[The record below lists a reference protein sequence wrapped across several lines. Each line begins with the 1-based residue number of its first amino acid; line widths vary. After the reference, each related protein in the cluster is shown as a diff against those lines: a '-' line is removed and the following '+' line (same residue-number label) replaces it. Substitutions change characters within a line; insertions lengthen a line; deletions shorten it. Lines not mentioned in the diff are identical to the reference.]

1 MKKIYK
7 KPEVKSVEVKL
18 GVFGE
23 YGRYKPDHNDNG
35 NHFGWFKKFGGQ

>member
-7 KPEVKSVEVKL
+7 KPSLKTVEVKL

-23 YGRYKPDHNDNG
+23 YGCPKPDHDDHG
-35 NHFGWFKKFGGQ
+35 KHLGWFKNL